1 MDGAS
6 PPEEGAASSAPEQ
19 PVQTTDL
26 LGLGE
31 SWADA
36 SEAPGPSDDPPVVVT
51 SSAEVEA
58 TLDEIAQDVQTWV
71 KVKEEAGLDAEGQPL
86 AEVQEGAASG
96 APDVTS
102 GTLPVEAPELSSEP
116 TVSVDEDRVT
126 SLPELELEE
135 INPNLSEE
143 APIDSEETTAEG
155 LAASTVEGAAS
166 GAPEVEGVE

>member
-6 PPEEGAASSAPEQ
+6 PTEEGAASSAPEQ
-19 PVQTTDL
+19 PVPTTDL

-36 SEAPGPSDDPPVVVT
+36 SEAPGPSDVPPAVIT

-96 APDVTS
+96 APDVAS
-102 GTLPVEAPELSSEP
+102 DFLPVEAPELS
-116 TVSVDEDRVT
+116 
-126 SLPELELEE
+126 
-135 INPNLSEE
+135 
-143 APIDSEETTAEG
+143 
-155 LAASTVEGAAS
+155 
-166 GAPEVEGVE
+166 